1 MTGKRREEKEE
12 DKVKLKHYVLADRF
26 PNYPEFDPI
35 QDFKPPPL
43 PLGTPNSV
51 NSQ

>member
-1 MTGKRREEKEE
+1 MKRKEREEE
-12 DKVKLKHYVLADRF
+12 KVKIKKHYVLADRF

-43 PLGTPNSV
+43 PLGIPNSV